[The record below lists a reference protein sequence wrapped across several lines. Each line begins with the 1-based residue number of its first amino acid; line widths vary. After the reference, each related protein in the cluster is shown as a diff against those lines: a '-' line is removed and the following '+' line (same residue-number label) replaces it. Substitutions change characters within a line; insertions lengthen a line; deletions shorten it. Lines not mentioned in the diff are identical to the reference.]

1 MWFYF
6 LVMWRFML
14 RFREICSLQ
23 RCLTPIYEY
32 NRPKSIL
39 LMCFPFLF
47 LGGNQRGIYIYIFSY
62 FHVYIYIYFL
72 YIILF
77 LHIKFYTYIL
87 YTWHTYIYL
96 WPTVYCWWPCET
108 PEVEQLKME
117 MDPWLL
123 VVFSGCNCWGWSTR
137 LRQIQTRVIGWI
149 FEVIFM
155 LFLCLVQ
162 LYLGW
167 SYSIRRSVFWLTGGW
182 WVEHGWNKIE
192 TNGRWT
198 FFFCAPLSLAACLS
212 RSIVGSLNVPWWVL
226 GLKSLVQ
233 TTFGVHA
240 LLDSE
245 DAGSVSY
252 AKQVTC
258 WCLPWG
264 TEAACQHCEEPRAAG
279 LETGCYKCCS
289 LWPCGDWLSP
299 RNLLFQSVFPC

>member
-1 MWFYF
+1 M
-6 LVMWRFML
+6 
-14 RFREICSLQ
+14 
-23 RCLTPIYEY
+23 
-32 NRPKSIL
+32 
-39 LMCFPFLF
+39 
-47 LGGNQRGIYIYIFSY
+47 
-62 FHVYIYIYFL
+62 
-72 YIILF
+72 
-77 LHIKFYTYIL
+77 
-87 YTWHTYIYL
+87 
-96 WPTVYCWWPCET
+96 YCWWPCET

-123 VVFSGCNCWGWSTR
+123 VVFSGCNCRGWSTR
-137 LRQIQTRVIGWI
+137 LRQIQTRAIGWI

-155 LFLCLVQ
+155 LFVCLVQ
-162 LYLGW
+162 PYLGW
-167 SYSIRRSVFWLTGGW
+167 SYSSRRNVFLLTGGW

-198 FFFCAPLSLAACLS
+198 FFLCASVFGSMFVKIHCWLFECPL
-212 RSIVGSLNVPWWVL
+212 VGLRVKEPRH
-226 GLKSLVQ
+226 VQ
-233 TTFGVHA
+233 TSFGVHA